1 MTARHLIQFIV
12 AGQIREEYIFDRT
25 GKAKPPMLGG
35 SLLYSAA
42 ATHHWG
48 GNTGCLGIIGS
59 NFNREEIDRLN
70 KKGLDIRGIK
80 SLSQSL
86 HMKDVYAIRSD
97 NYALRENP
105 VAIFSSYHHPLPR
118 DLISPS
124 KSEDSAFS
132 NQTTENPFFTLEDIP
147 TDYLEATC
155 GHICPLNSAS
165 QIQLSTLMQKGSL
178 RILTLQPHPAAM
190 IPAKFDEISI
200 LAKDCIGFIT
210 TEMDMRSL
218 FQSRTVELWSMMET
232 IASFGAQTVVIKNQT
247 SGYSMFDRLSKK
259 RYWIPE
265 YPTEK
270 IDPTGEM
277 DVFCGAFLATYQS
290 TYNSLDAV
298 TMASAAASIKCE
310 GSGPFSIDASLPG
323 LDLARKQVIADQVIQ
338 I

>member
-80 SLSQSL
+80 SLSQPL
-86 HMKDVYAIRSD
+86 PMKDVYAIRSD

-200 LAKDCIGFIT
+200 LAKDCTGFIT

-232 IASFGAQTVVIKNQT
+232 IAVLVLKRWSSKIKPPVIPCSIGCRRKDT
-247 SGYSMFDRLSKK
+247 D
-259 RYWIPE
+259 PE

-277 DVFCGAFLATYQS
+277 DVFCGAFLPHINRHIIHLMPLRWQA
-290 TYNSLDAV
+290 
-298 TMASAAASIKCE
+298 
-310 GSGPFSIDASLPG
+310 PPHP
-323 LDLARKQVIADQVIQ
+323 
-338 I
+338 